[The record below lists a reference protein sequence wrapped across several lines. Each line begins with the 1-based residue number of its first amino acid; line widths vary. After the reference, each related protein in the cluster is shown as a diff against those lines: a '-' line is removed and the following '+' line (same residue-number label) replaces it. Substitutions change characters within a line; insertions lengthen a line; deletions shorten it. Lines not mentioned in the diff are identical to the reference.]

1 MRLTQAAV
9 VAILAFT
16 VAATPIQAR
25 QQDVK
30 AVDEYKTPDSYVPK
44 CYDHEGK
51 EKPCEKEPEKQPG
64 KSAST
69 VETMS

>member
-16 VAATPIQAR
+16 VASTPIQAR
-25 QQDVK
+25 QQDVQ
-30 AVDEYKTPDSYVPK
+30 ATNELKTPDHYVPK
-44 CYDHEGK
+44 CYDHAGK
-51 EKPCEKEPEKQPG
+51 EKPCQKEPEKQPD

-69 VETMS
+69 VKTTS